1 MASNEQTAVLNIE
14 VNYANGIKAIAQ
26 YKTQIDALKKAE
38 KEYKKQLDEGKITQQ
53 EYNEA
58 IAKSKME
65 ITELKEKSQLMEKQ
79 LKNQVKIQKE
89 QEGSL
94 KQLRAE
100 LSNLTAA
107 YDAMSQAE
115 RDGAKG
121 TALKKKINDVTDALK
136 EAEEGTQRY
145 YRNVGNYE
153 DSIKSVLGINNRFAE
168 SLIEIGQSGKGV
180 NGAFTEMKTSATAF
194 GKTLLG
200 LLSNPVFMAIAAIG
214 GAGVAFKGWYDY
226 NKGIEEANRL
236 TQQFTGATGDE
247 LKALRSDVT
256 VLAETFDKDFREVL
270 ISTNALSKQFG
281 ISLSQATELIKDG
294 FVAGADASGQFLDIL
309 KEYPTFF
316 REAGISAEGFV
327 AIATQTAQQGIYSDK
342 GVDTIKEAT
351 IRLREMTDATKEA
364 LDGIG
369 LSGDEIKEQLTSG
382 SKTMFEVI
390 QQVSTQLNKLP
401 ETSSEVGTAL
411 ADIFGG
417 PGEDAGIK
425 FIKTLKDIDL
435 NLNNVKK
442 TMGTYAQAQE
452 DMVEAQANLDR
463 EISRL
468 LDSTENGFYRFV
480 QNVKASWKQMNADL
494 LQWFREMI
502 EGVDDMLNRTASEA
516 AAEGAEAA
524 SERILVQ
531 YERINNARKI
541 YEELGLSADEALNK
555 SREERV
561 NILKRTLE
569 IEQQNLADA
578 EATVKKYNEE
588 MENASFWRQG
598 LGLDRTNNQIKED
611 LENAIQVRASAIAAV
626 TSLQKQIE
634 QVMTYNPLVI
644 PEAED
649 SLEKAEED
657 AEKAKRLA
665 EQQAAYAVAMK
676 QKEKE
681 EIRKAEDELLKLITD
696 ERERQRQQV
705 EVSYERQIE
714 DLRTRLQTEKDLT
727 TEAQQ
732 AINTQIVALEQQKQ
746 TELQTLSQEALQ
758 QETSDRQRLI
768 ELQLDIVKKGSEKE
782 LQLKLEQLA
791 LQRDTELQ
799 DVTLTE
805 EMRAAIKESYRIQEE
820 EARTEFEQSVRER
833 QIEAITTQ
841 FEQEQELR
849 NLDYE
854 NRLLQYE
861 EFGASEI
868 QIEGEKLAQQIQQK
882 QDAYD
887 KELLLLQNMKRREN
901 ETIAEYENRRLAQ
914 EKKVANAEAQIT
926 KAKSEMNNF
935 LFDSFKAGIDAMGE
949 HNKAFAILSK
959 TLALAEIAINTGK
972 AIAAGTAQAMSV
984 PFPANLAAIATTI
997 ATVMANITTAI
1008 NTVKSA
1014 KFATGGLVTG
1024 PGTGTSDSIPAM
1036 LSNGESVMTARTTSM
1051 FAPILSSFN
1060 QMGGGVPIS
1069 VAESSNQ
1076 TLGEDMLAR
1085 SIQKGMAG
1093 IRPVVSVEEI
1103 TQVSNRVEVVETAG
1117 TL

>member
-1 MASNEQTAVLNIE
+1 MANNEQTTVLNIK
-14 VNYANGIKAIAQ
+14 VNYSEGIKSIVN
-26 YKTQIDALKKAE
+26 
-38 KEYKKQLDEGKITQQ
+38 YKKQIEELTKKQKELTEAHKAGDLADEAYAEEMVKTKAQM
-53 EYNEA
+53 A
-58 IAKSKME
+58 A
-65 ITELKEKSQLMEKQ
+65 LKDESRILENQ
-79 LKNQVKIQKE
+79 LKNQVKAQQA

-94 KQLRAE
+94 KQLRAA
-100 LSNLTAA
+100 LSDATAS

-115 RDGAKG
+115 RESAKG
-121 TALKKKINDVTDALK
+121 LEVKNKINAIADELK
-136 EAEEGTQRY
+136 EQEEATQRY

-153 DSIKSVLGINNRFAE
+153 NAIKSALGINNEFAE
-168 SLIEIGQSGKGV
+168 SLIKIGQSGKGV
-180 NGAFTEMKTSATAF
+180 NGMFTEMQTSAMAF

-214 GAGVAFKGWYDY
+214 GAGVAFKGWYVY
-226 NKGIEEANRL
+226 NKGVEEANRL

-247 LKALRSDVT
+247 LKALRSNVM
-256 VLAETFDKDFREVL
+256 VLAETFDKDFKETL
-270 ISTNALSKQFG
+270 IATNALSKQFG

-294 FVAGADASGQFLDIL
+294 LVAGADASGQFLDIL

-351 IRLREMTDATKEA
+351 IRLREMTDATKTA

-369 LSGDEIKEQLTSG
+369 LSGDEIQEQLTSG

-468 LDSTENGFYRFV
+468 LDSTENGFYRFI

-502 EGVDDMLNRTASEA
+502 EGVDDRLNRKESDAVA
-516 AAEGAEAA
+516 LGLRAA
-524 SERILVQ
+524 SDQIVRQ
-531 YERINNARKI
+531 YEIINNKRKS
-541 YEELGLSADEALNK
+541 YEKQGLSADEALNK

-561 NILKRTLE
+561 NVLKRTLE
-569 IEQQNLADA
+569 MEQQNLAEA
-578 EATVKKYNEE
+578 EVTVKKYNEE
-588 MENASFWRQG
+588 MENANFFKQG
-598 LGLDRTNNQIKED
+598 LGLQRTNNQIEED
-611 LENAIQVRASAIAAV
+611 LKAAIDARASAIAAV

-634 QVMTYNPLVI
+634 QVMTYNPLAT
-644 PEAED
+644 PKAED
-649 SLEKAEED
+649 ALEKAEED

-665 EQQAAYAVAMK
+665 EQQAAYAVTMK

-696 ERERQRQQV
+696 SRERQRQQV

-714 DLRTRLQTEKDLT
+714 DLKTRLQTEKDLT
-727 TEAQQ
+727 VEAQQ

-746 TELQTLSQEALQ
+746 MELQTMKQEDLEA
-758 QETSDRQRLI
+758 EI
-768 ELQLDIVKKGSEKE
+768 E
-782 LQLKLEQLA
+782 
-791 LQRDTELQ
+791 R
-799 DVTLTE
+799 
-805 EMRAAIKESYRIQEE
+805 RQEE
-820 EARTEFEQSVRER
+820 FE
-833 QIEAITTQ
+833 TLL
-841 FEQEQELR
+841 EQEQEQIQVRFETLLEQNIGNEQARLEIELQQKKAELDALQKLEGESQEAFNLR
-849 NLDYE
+849 KLKAQNAYNAQKKKLNDYE
-854 NRLLQYE
+854 VQME
-861 EFGASEI
+861 QA
-868 QIEGEKLAQQIQQK
+868 KLSA
-882 QDAYD
+882 
-887 KELLLLQNMKRREN
+887 MS
-901 ETIAEYENRRLAQ
+901 
-914 EKKVANAEAQIT
+914 QIT
-926 KAKSEMNNF
+926 GSLSGLLEALGGDNE
-935 LFDSFKAGIDAMGE
+935 
-949 HNKAFAILSK
+949 AFVGLSK
-959 TLALAEIAINTGK
+959 MLALAEIAINTGT
-972 AIAAGTAQAMSV
+972 AIAKMTAAESSKGIVGLVTM
-984 PFPANLAAIATTI
+984 ATGIATII
-997 ATVMANITTAI
+997 ANMANAI
-1008 NTVKSA
+1008 KVVKSA

-1103 TQVSNRVEVVETAG
+1103 TQVSNRVEVVETVG

>member
-1 MASNEQTAVLNIE
+1 MANNEQTTVLNIK
-14 VNYANGIKAIAQ
+14 VNYSEGIKSIVN
-26 YKTQIDALKKAE
+26 
-38 KEYKKQLDEGKITQQ
+38 YKKQIEELAKKQKELTEAHKAGDLADEAYA
-53 EYNEA
+53 E
-58 IAKSKME
+58 E
-65 ITELKEKSQLMEKQ
+65 IVKTKAQMAALKDESRILENQ
-79 LKNQVKIQKE
+79 LKNQVKAQQS

-94 KQLRAE
+94 KQLRAA
-100 LSNLTAA
+100 LSDATAS

-115 RDGAKG
+115 RESAKG
-121 TALKKKINDVTDALK
+121 LEVKNKINAITDELK
-136 EAEEGTQRY
+136 EQEEATQRY

-153 DSIKSVLGINNRFAE
+153 NAIKSALGINNEFAE
-168 SLIEIGQSGKGV
+168 SLIQIGQLGKGV
-180 NGAFTEMKTSATAF
+180 NGIFTEMQTSAMAF

-200 LLSNPVFMAIAAIG
+200 LMSNPVFMAIAAIG

-226 NKGIEEANRL
+226 NKGVEEANRL

-247 LKALRSDVT
+247 LKALRSDVM
-256 VLAETFDKDFREVL
+256 VLAETFDKDFKETL
-270 ISTNALSKQFG
+270 IATNSLSKQFG
-281 ISLSQATELIKDG
+281 IPLSQATELIKDG
-294 FVAGADASGQFLDIL
+294 LVAGADASGQFLDIL

-351 IRLREMTDATKEA
+351 IRLREMTDTTKEA

-369 LSGDEIKEQLTSG
+369 LSGDEIQEQLTSG

-452 DMVEAQANLDR
+452 DMVEAQANRDR

-468 LDSTENGFYRFV
+468 LDSTENGFYRFI

-524 SERILVQ
+524 SERVLVQ

-541 YEELGLSADEALNK
+541 YEEQGLSADEALNK

-561 NILKRTLE
+561 NVLKRTLE
-569 IEQQNLADA
+569 MEQQNLADA

-588 MENASFWRQG
+588 MENANFFKQG
-598 LGLDRTNNQIKED
+598 LGLQRTNNQIEED
-611 LENAIQVRASAIAAV
+611 LKAAIDARASAIAAV

-634 QVMTYNPLVI
+634 QVMTYNPLAT
-644 PEAED
+644 PKAED
-649 SLEKAEED
+649 ALEKAEED

-681 EIRKAEDELLKLITD
+681 EIRKADDEILKLITD
-696 ERERQRQQV
+696 SRERQRQQI

-714 DLRTRLQTEKDLT
+714 DLKARLQTEEDLT
-727 TEAQQ
+727 VEAQS

-746 TELQTLSQEALQ
+746 MELQTMKQEDLEA
-758 QETSDRQRLI
+758 EI
-768 ELQLDIVKKGSEKE
+768 E
-782 LQLKLEQLA
+782 
-791 LQRDTELQ
+791 R
-799 DVTLTE
+799 
-805 EMRAAIKESYRIQEE
+805 RQEE
-820 EARTEFEQSVRER
+820 FE
-833 QIEAITTQ
+833 TLL
-841 FEQEQELR
+841 EQEQEQIQVRFETLLEQNIGNEQARLEIELQQKKAELDALQKLEGESQEAFNLR
-849 NLDYE
+849 KLKAQNAYNAQKKKLNDYE
-854 NRLLQYE
+854 VQMEQAKLSAMSQIT
-861 EFGASEI
+861 GALS
-868 QIEGEKLAQQIQQK
+868 GLF
-882 QDAYD
+882 DA
-887 KELLLLQNMKRREN
+887 LGGEN
-901 ETIAEYENRRLAQ
+901 E
-914 EKKVANAEAQIT
+914 
-926 KAKSEMNNF
+926 
-935 LFDSFKAGIDAMGE
+935 
-949 HNKAFAILSK
+949 AFVGLSK
-959 TLALAEIAINTGK
+959 MLALAEIAINTGT
-972 AIAAGTAQAMSV
+972 AIAKMTAAESSKGIVGLVTM
-984 PFPANLAAIATTI
+984 ATGIATII
-997 ATVMANITTAI
+997 ANMANAI
-1008 NTVKSA
+1008 KVVKSA

-1103 TQVSNRVEVVETAG
+1103 TQVSNRVEVVETVG

>member
-153 DSIKSVLGINNRFAE
+153 DSIKSVLGINNQFAE

-180 NGAFTEMKTSATAF
+180 NGVFTEMKTSATAF

-226 NKGIEEANRL
+226 NKGVEEANRL

-247 LKALRSDVT
+247 LKALRSDVM
-256 VLAETFDKDFREVL
+256 VLAETFDKDFKETL
-270 ISTNALSKQFG
+270 IATNSLSKQFG
-281 ISLSQATELIKDG
+281 IPLSQATELIKDG
-294 FVAGADASGQFLDIL
+294 LVAGADASGQFLDIL

-351 IRLREMTDATKEA
+351 IRLREMTDATKTA

-369 LSGDEIKEQLTSG
+369 LSGDEIQEQLTSG

-401 ETSSEVGTAL
+401 ETSSEAGAAL

-452 DMVEAQANLDR
+452 EMVEAQANLDR
-463 EISRL
+463 EMSRL
-468 LDSTENGFYRFV
+468 LDSTENGFYRFI

-541 YEELGLSADEALNK
+541 YEEQGLSSDEALNK

-569 IEQQNLADA
+569 MEQRNLAEA

-588 MENASFWRQG
+588 MENANFFKQG
-598 LGLDRTNNQIKED
+598 LGLQRTNNQIKED

-644 PEAED
+644 PEAEGA
-649 SLEKAEED
+649 LEKAEED
-657 AEKAKRLA
+657 AEKAKRLT
-665 EQQAAYAVAMK
+665 EQQAAYAVTMK

-696 ERERQRQQV
+696 EREKQRKQV
-705 EVSYERQIE
+705 EENYKRQIE
-714 DLRTRLQTEKDLT
+714 DLKARLETEEDLT
-727 TEAQQ
+727 VKAKE
-732 AINTQIVALEQQKQ
+732 AINAQIYALGEQKKM
-746 TELQTLSQEALQ
+746 ELEALSQEALQ
-758 QETSDRQRLI
+758 QEISNRQRLI
-768 ELQLDIVKKGSEKE
+768 ELQLDIVKEGSEKE

-791 LQRDTELQ
+791 LQREAELQ

-805 EMRAAIKESYRIQEE
+805 EMRAAIKENYRLQEE
-820 EARTEFEQSVRER
+820 EARVAFEEEVRIKQAEEMVAR
-833 QIEAITTQ
+833 
-841 FEQEQELR
+841 FEQEAELR
-849 NLDYE
+849 TLDNE
-854 NRLLQYE
+854 ARLLQLQ
-861 EFGASEI
+861 EFGASQL
-868 QIEGEKLAQQIQQK
+868 QIEGERLAQEYQLK
-882 QDAYD
+882 QDSYN
-887 KELLLLQNMKRREN
+887 KELAILQNMKKKEN
-901 ETIAEYENRRLAQ
+901 ETLADFDKRRLEQ
-914 EKKVANAEAQIT
+914 EKKVANAESQIR
-926 KAKSEMNNF
+926 ASQVEMDNF
-935 LFDSFKAGIDAMGE
+935 LFSSFKSGIDAMAE
-949 HNKAFAILSK
+949 HSEGFAVLSK
-959 TLALAEIAINTGK
+959 GIALAEIAINTGK
-972 AIAAGTAQAMSV
+972 ALAAGIAQAQSV

-997 ATVMANITTAI
+997 GTIMANIATATSI
-1008 NTVKSA
+1008 VKSV

-1103 TQVSNRVEVVETAG
+1103 TQVSNRVEVVETVG

>member
-121 TALKKKINDVTDALK
+121 TALKNKINDVTDALK
-136 EAEEGTQRY
+136 EAEEGTQRF

-153 DSIKSVLGINNRFAE
+153 DSIKSVLGINNQFAE

-180 NGAFTEMKTSATAF
+180 NGAFTEMKTSAMAF

-200 LLSNPVFMAIAAIG
+200 LMSNPVFMAIAAIG

-226 NKGIEEANRL
+226 NKGVEEANRL

-247 LKALRSDVT
+247 LKALRSDVM
-256 VLAETFDKDFREVL
+256 VLAETFDKDFKETL
-270 ISTNALSKQFG
+270 IATNSFSKQFG
-281 ISLSQATELIKDG
+281 IPLSQATELIKDG
-294 FVAGADASGQFLDIL
+294 LVAGADASGQFLDIL

-351 IRLREMTDATKEA
+351 IRLREMTDATKTA

-369 LSGDEIKEQLTSG
+369 LSGDEIQEQLTSG

-401 ETSSEVGTAL
+401 ETSSEVGAAL

-417 PGEDAGIK
+417 PGEDAGVK

-435 NLNNVKK
+435 NMNNVKK
-442 TMGTYAQAQE
+442 TMGTYAQVQE

-480 QNVKASWKQMNADL
+480 QNVKTSWKQMNADL

-524 SERILVQ
+524 SERIFVQ

-541 YEELGLSADEALNK
+541 YEEQGLSSDEALNK

-561 NILKRTLE
+561 NVLKRTLE
-569 IEQQNLADA
+569 MEQQNLADA
-578 EATVKKYNEE
+578 EAAVTKYNEE

-611 LENAIQVRASAIAAV
+611 LENAIEVRASAIAAV

-634 QVMTYNPLVI
+634 QVMTYNPLAT

-649 SLEKAEED
+649 ALEKAEED

-681 EIRKAEDELLKLITD
+681 EVRKAEDELLNLITD
-696 ERERQRQQV
+696 SRERQRQQV
-705 EVSYERQIE
+705 EVAYERQIE
-714 DLRTRLQTEKDLT
+714 DLKTRLQTEKDLT

-732 AINTQIVALEQQKQ
+732 AINTQIIALEQQKQ
-746 TELQTLSQEALQ
+746 MELQTLSQEALQ
-758 QETSDRQRLI
+758 DEIQRKQEEFQTLLEQEKEQIQVRFETLLEQNVDNEQAKLEI
-768 ELQLDIVKKGSEKE
+768 ELQQKQAELDAMQQLEGESQEAFNLRKLKAQNAYNAQKK
-782 LQLKLEQLA
+782 KL
-791 LQRDTELQ
+791 
-799 DVTLTE
+799 
-805 EMRAAIKESYRIQEE
+805 
-820 EARTEFEQSVRER
+820 
-833 QIEAITTQ
+833 
-841 FEQEQELR
+841 
-849 NLDYE
+849 NDYE
-854 NRLLQYE
+854 VQMEQAKL
-861 EFGASEI
+861 GALS
-868 QIEGEKLAQQIQQK
+868 QVTGAL
-882 QDAYD
+882 
-887 KELLLLQNMKRREN
+887 
-901 ETIAEYENRRLAQ
+901 
-914 EKKVANAEAQIT
+914 
-926 KAKSEMNNF
+926 SG
-935 LFDSFKAGIDAMGE
+935 LFDTLGE
-949 HNKAFAILSK
+949 DNKGFAILSK
-959 TLALAEIAINTGK
+959 TLALAEIAINTGT
-972 AIAAGTAQAMSV
+972 AIAKMTAVESGKGIIGLVTMATG
-984 PFPANLAAIATTI
+984 IATII
-997 ATVMANITTAI
+997 ANMANAI
-1008 NTVKSA
+1008 KVVKSA
-1014 KFATGGLVTG
+1014 KFASGGLVTG

-1051 FAPILSSFN
+1051 FGPILSSFN

-1085 SIQKGMAG
+1085 SIQKGMSG
-1093 IRPVVSVEEI
+1093 IQPVVSVEEI
-1103 TQVSNRVEVVETAG
+1103 TKVSNRVKVIERVG

>member
-1 MASNEQTAVLNIE
+1 MANNEQTTVLNIE

-153 DSIKSVLGINNRFAE
+153 DSIKSVLGINNQFAE

-180 NGAFTEMKTSATAF
+180 NGAFTEMKTSAMAF

-200 LLSNPVFMAIAAIG
+200 LMSNPVFMAIAAIG
-214 GAGVAFKGWYDY
+214 GAGVVFKGWYDY
-226 NKGIEEANRL
+226 NKGVEEANRL
-236 TQQFTGATGDE
+236 SQQFTGATGDE
-247 LKALRSDVT
+247 LKALRSDVM
-256 VLAETFDKDFREVL
+256 VLAETFDKDFKETL
-270 ISTNALSKQFG
+270 IATNSFSKQFG
-281 ISLSQATELIKDG
+281 IPLSQATELIKDG
-294 FVAGADASGQFLDIL
+294 LVAGADASGQFLDIL

-351 IRLREMTDATKEA
+351 IRLREMTDATKTA

-369 LSGDEIKEQLTSG
+369 LSGDEIQEQLTSG

-401 ETSSEVGTAL
+401 ETSSEVGAAL

-417 PGEDAGIK
+417 PGEDAGVK

-442 TMGTYAQAQE
+442 TMGTYAQVQE

-480 QNVKASWKQMNADL
+480 QNVKTSWKQMNADL

-524 SERILVQ
+524 SERIFVQ

-541 YEELGLSADEALNK
+541 YEEQGLSSDEALNK

-561 NILKRTLE
+561 NVLKRTLE
-569 IEQQNLADA
+569 MEQQNLAEA

-588 MENASFWRQG
+588 MENANFFKQG
-598 LGLDRTNNQIKED
+598 LGLQRTNNQIKED

-634 QVMTYNPLVI
+634 QVMTYNPLATSK
-644 PEAED
+644 AED
-649 SLEKAEED
+649 ALEKAEED

-681 EIRKAEDELLKLITD
+681 EVRKAEDELLKLITD
-696 ERERQRQQV
+696 SRERQRQQV
-705 EVSYERQIE
+705 EVAYERQTMKQE
-714 DLRTRLQTEKDLT
+714 DL
-727 TEAQQ
+727 EA
-732 AINTQIVALEQQKQ
+732 E
-746 TELQTLSQEALQ
+746 
-758 QETSDRQRLI
+758 I
-768 ELQLDIVKKGSEKE
+768 E
-782 LQLKLEQLA
+782 
-791 LQRDTELQ
+791 R
-799 DVTLTE
+799 
-805 EMRAAIKESYRIQEE
+805 RQEE
-820 EARTEFEQSVRER
+820 FE
-833 QIEAITTQ
+833 TLL
-841 FEQEQELR
+841 EQEQEQIQVRFETLLEQNIGNEQARLEIELQQKKAELDALQKLEGESQEAFNLR
-849 NLDYE
+849 KLKAQNAYNAQKKKLNDYE
-854 NRLLQYE
+854 VQMEQTKLEAMSQIT
-861 EFGASEI
+861 GALS
-868 QIEGEKLAQQIQQK
+868 GLF
-882 QDAYD
+882 DA
-887 KELLLLQNMKRREN
+887 LGGEN
-901 ETIAEYENRRLAQ
+901 E
-914 EKKVANAEAQIT
+914 
-926 KAKSEMNNF
+926 
-935 LFDSFKAGIDAMGE
+935 
-949 HNKAFAILSK
+949 AFVGLSK
-959 TLALAEIAINTGK
+959 MLALAEIAINTGT
-972 AIAAGTAQAMSV
+972 AIAKMTAVESGKGIIGLVTMATG
-984 PFPANLAAIATTI
+984 IATII
-997 ATVMANITTAI
+997 ANMANAI
-1008 NTVKSA
+1008 KVVKSA

-1085 SIQKGMAG
+1085 SIQKGMSG
-1093 IRPVVSVEEI
+1093 IQPVVSVEEI
-1103 TQVSNRVEVVETAG
+1103 TKVSNRVKVIETVG

>member
-121 TALKKKINDVTDALK
+121 TALKNKINDVTDALK
-136 EAEEGTQRY
+136 EAEEGTQRF

-153 DSIKSVLGINNRFAE
+153 DSIKSVLGINNQFAE

-180 NGAFTEMKTSATAF
+180 NGAFTEMKTSAMAF

-200 LLSNPVFMAIAAIG
+200 LMSNPVFMAIAAIG

-226 NKGIEEANRL
+226 NKGVEEANRL

-247 LKALRSDVT
+247 LKALRSDVM
-256 VLAETFDKDFREVL
+256 VLAETFDKDFKETL
-270 ISTNALSKQFG
+270 IATNSFSKQFG
-281 ISLSQATELIKDG
+281 IPLSQATELIKDG
-294 FVAGADASGQFLDIL
+294 LVAGADASGQFLDIL

-351 IRLREMTDATKEA
+351 IRLREMTDATKTA

-369 LSGDEIKEQLTSG
+369 LSGDEIQEQLTSG

-401 ETSSEVGTAL
+401 ETSSEVGAAL

-417 PGEDAGIK
+417 PGEDAGVK

-435 NLNNVKK
+435 NMNNVKK
-442 TMGTYAQAQE
+442 TMGTYAQVQE

-480 QNVKASWKQMNADL
+480 QNVKTSWKQMNADL

-516 AAEGAEAA
+516 AAEGAEAV
-524 SERILVQ
+524 SERIFVQ

-541 YEELGLSADEALNK
+541 YEEQGLSSDEALNK

-561 NILKRTLE
+561 NVLKRTLE
-569 IEQQNLADA
+569 MEQQNLADA
-578 EATVKKYNEE
+578 EAAVTKYNEE

-611 LENAIQVRASAIAAV
+611 LENAIEVRASAIAAV

-634 QVMTYNPLVI
+634 QVMTYNPLAT

-649 SLEKAEED
+649 ALEKAEED

-681 EIRKAEDELLKLITD
+681 EVRKAEDELLKLITD
-696 ERERQRQQV
+696 SRERQRQQV
-705 EVSYERQIE
+705 EVAYERQIE
-714 DLRTRLQTEKDLT
+714 DLKTRLQTEKDLT

-732 AINTQIVALEQQKQ
+732 AINTQIIALEQQKQ
-746 TELQTLSQEALQ
+746 MELQTLSQEALQ
-758 QETSDRQRLI
+758 DEIQRKQEEFQTLLEQEKEQIQVRFETLLEQNVDNEQAKLEI
-768 ELQLDIVKKGSEKE
+768 ELQQKQAELDAMQQLEGESQEAFNLRKLKAQNAYNAQKK
-782 LQLKLEQLA
+782 KL
-791 LQRDTELQ
+791 
-799 DVTLTE
+799 
-805 EMRAAIKESYRIQEE
+805 
-820 EARTEFEQSVRER
+820 
-833 QIEAITTQ
+833 
-841 FEQEQELR
+841 
-849 NLDYE
+849 NDYE
-854 NRLLQYE
+854 VQMEQAKL
-861 EFGASEI
+861 GALS
-868 QIEGEKLAQQIQQK
+868 QVTGAL
-882 QDAYD
+882 
-887 KELLLLQNMKRREN
+887 
-901 ETIAEYENRRLAQ
+901 
-914 EKKVANAEAQIT
+914 
-926 KAKSEMNNF
+926 SG
-935 LFDSFKAGIDAMGE
+935 LFDTLGE
-949 HNKAFAILSK
+949 DNKGFAILSK
-959 TLALAEIAINTGK
+959 TLALAEIAINTGT
-972 AIAAGTAQAMSV
+972 AIAKMTAVESGKGIIGLVTMATG
-984 PFPANLAAIATTI
+984 IATII
-997 ATVMANITTAI
+997 ANMANAI
-1008 NTVKSA
+1008 KVVKSA
-1014 KFATGGLVTG
+1014 KFASGGLVTG

-1093 IRPVVSVEEI
+1093 IQPVVSVEEI
-1103 TQVSNRVEVVETAG
+1103 TKVSNRVKVIETVG

>member
-1 MASNEQTAVLNIE
+1 MANEQTTVLNIE
-14 VNYANGIKAIAQ
+14 VNYADGIKAIAE
-26 YKTQIDALKKAE
+26 YKTQIDALKKTE
-38 KEYKKQLDEGKITQQ
+38 QEYKKQLKEGTITQQ
-53 EYNEA
+53 EYNERMTE
-58 IAKSKME
+58 SKLK
-65 ITELKEKSQLMEKQ
+65 TAELNDAARTMEKQ

-153 DSIKSVLGINNRFAE
+153 DSIKSVLGINNQFAE

-200 LLSNPVFMAIAAIG
+200 LMSNPVFMAVAAIG

-226 NKGIEEANRL
+226 NKGVEEANRL

-247 LKALRSDVT
+247 LKALRSDVM
-256 VLAETFDKDFREVL
+256 VLAETFDKDFKETL
-270 ISTNALSKQFG
+270 IATNSLSKQFG
-281 ISLSQATELIKDG
+281 IPLSQATELIKDG
-294 FVAGADASGQFLDIL
+294 LVAGADASGQFLDIL

-351 IRLREMTDATKEA
+351 IRLREMTDATKTA

-369 LSGDEIKEQLTSG
+369 LSGDEIQEQLTSG

-468 LDSTENGFYRFV
+468 LDSTENGFYRFI

-494 LQWFREMI
+494 LQWCREMI

-524 SERILVQ
+524 SERVLVQ

-541 YEELGLSADEALNK
+541 YEEQGLSADEALNK

-561 NILKRTLE
+561 NVLKRTLE
-569 IEQQNLADA
+569 MEQQNLADA

-588 MENASFWRQG
+588 MENANFFKQG
-598 LGLDRTNNQIKED
+598 LGLQRTNNQIKED

-634 QVMTYNPLVI
+634 QVMTYNPLAT
-644 PEAED
+644 PKAED
-649 SLEKAEED
+649 ALEKAEED

-696 ERERQRQQV
+696 SRERQRQQV
-705 EVSYERQIE
+705 EVAYERQIE
-714 DLRTRLQTEKDLT
+714 DLKTRLQTEKDLT

-732 AINTQIVALEQQKQ
+732 AINTQIIALEQQKQ
-746 TELQTLSQEALQ
+746 MELQTMKQEDLQ
-758 QETSDRQRLI
+758 AEIQR
-768 ELQLDIVKKGSEKE
+768 
-782 LQLKLEQLA
+782 
-791 LQRDTELQ
+791 R
-799 DVTLTE
+799 
-805 EMRAAIKESYRIQEE
+805 QEE
-820 EARTEFEQSVRER
+820 FE
-833 QIEAITTQ
+833 TLL
-841 FEQEQELR
+841 EQEQEQIQIRFETLIEKNIENEQARLEIELQQKKAELDALQQLEGESIEAFNLR
-849 NLDYE
+849 KIKAQNAYNAQKKKLNDYE
-854 NRLLQYE
+854 VQQEQAKLQ
-861 EFGASEI
+861 AIS
-868 QIEGEKLAQQIQQK
+868 
-882 QDAYD
+882 
-887 KELLLLQNMKRREN
+887 
-901 ETIAEYENRRLAQ
+901 TITGSL
-914 EKKVANAEAQIT
+914 
-926 KAKSEMNNF
+926 SD
-935 LFDSFKAGIDAMGE
+935 LFDTLGE
-949 HNKAFAILSK
+949 NNRAFAILSK

-984 PFPANLAAIATTI
+984 PFPANLVAIATTI

-1103 TQVSNRVEVVETAG
+1103 TQVSNRVEVVETVG

>member
-107 YDAMSQAE
+107 YDAMSQVE

-153 DSIKSVLGINNRFAE
+153 DSIKSVLGINNQFAE

-180 NGAFTEMKTSATAF
+180 NGAFTEMKTSAMAF

-200 LLSNPVFMAIAAIG
+200 LMSNPVFMAIAAIG
-214 GAGVAFKGWYDY
+214 GAGVVFKGWYDY
-226 NKGIEEANRL
+226 NKGVEEANRL

-247 LKALRSDVT
+247 LKALRSDVM
-256 VLAETFDKDFREVL
+256 VLAETFDKDFKETL
-270 ISTNALSKQFG
+270 IATNSFSKQFG
-281 ISLSQATELIKDG
+281 IPLSQATELIKDG
-294 FVAGADASGQFLDIL
+294 LVAGADASGQFLDIL

-351 IRLREMTDATKEA
+351 IRLREMTDATKTA

-369 LSGDEIKEQLTSG
+369 LSGDEIQEQLTSG

-401 ETSSEVGTAL
+401 ETSSEVGVAL

-463 EISRL
+463 EMSRL
-468 LDSTENGFYRFV
+468 LDSTENGFYRFI

-524 SERILVQ
+524 SERVLVQ

-541 YEELGLSADEALNK
+541 YEEQGLSADEALNK
-555 SREERV
+555 SREERGNV
-561 NILKRTLE
+561 LKRTLE
-569 IEQQNLADA
+569 MEQQNLVDA
-578 EATVKKYNEE
+578 EAAVTKYNEE
-588 MENASFWRQG
+588 MENANFFKQG
-598 LGLDRTNNQIKED
+598 LGLQRTNNQIEED
-611 LENAIQVRASAIAAV
+611 LKAAIDARASAIAAV

-634 QVMTYNPLVI
+634 QVMTYNPLAT
-644 PEAED
+644 PKAED
-649 SLEKAEED
+649 ALEKAEED
-657 AEKAKRLA
+657 AEKAKRLT

-681 EIRKAEDELLKLITD
+681 EVRKAEDELLKLITD
-696 ERERQRQQV
+696 SRERQRQQV
-705 EVSYERQIE
+705 EVAYERQIE
-714 DLRTRLQTEKDLT
+714 DLKTRLQTEKDLT

-732 AINTQIVALEQQKQ
+732 AINTQIIALEQQKQ
-746 TELQTLSQEALQ
+746 MELQTLSQEALQ
-758 QETSDRQRLI
+758 DEIQRKQEEFQTLLEQEKEQIQVRFETLLEQNVDNEQAKLEI
-768 ELQLDIVKKGSEKE
+768 ELQQKQAELDAMQQLEGESQEAFNLRKLKAQNAYNAQKK
-782 LQLKLEQLA
+782 KL
-791 LQRDTELQ
+791 
-799 DVTLTE
+799 
-805 EMRAAIKESYRIQEE
+805 
-820 EARTEFEQSVRER
+820 
-833 QIEAITTQ
+833 
-841 FEQEQELR
+841 
-849 NLDYE
+849 NDYE
-854 NRLLQYE
+854 VQMEQAKL
-861 EFGASEI
+861 GALS
-868 QIEGEKLAQQIQQK
+868 QVTGAL
-882 QDAYD
+882 
-887 KELLLLQNMKRREN
+887 
-901 ETIAEYENRRLAQ
+901 
-914 EKKVANAEAQIT
+914 
-926 KAKSEMNNF
+926 SG
-935 LFDSFKAGIDAMGE
+935 LFDTLGE
-949 HNKAFAILSK
+949 DNKGFAILSK
-959 TLALAEIAINTGK
+959 TLALAEIAINTGT
-972 AIAAGTAQAMSV
+972 AIAKMTAVESGKGIIGLVTMATG
-984 PFPANLAAIATTI
+984 IATII
-997 ATVMANITTAI
+997 ANMANAI
-1008 NTVKSA
+1008 KVVKSA
-1014 KFATGGLVTG
+1014 KFASGGLVTG
-1024 PGTGTSDSIPAM
+1024 PGTGTSDSFPAM

-1093 IRPVVSVEEI
+1093 IQPVVSVEEI
-1103 TQVSNRVEVVETAG
+1103 TKVSNRVKVIETVG

>member
-153 DSIKSVLGINNRFAE
+153 DSIKSVLGINNQFAE

-180 NGAFTEMKTSATAF
+180 NGVFTEMKTNAKAF

-200 LLSNPVFMAIAAIG
+200 LMSNPVFMAIAAIG

-226 NKGIEEANRL
+226 NKGVEEANRL

-247 LKALRSDVT
+247 LKALRSDVM
-256 VLAETFDKDFREVL
+256 VLAETFDKDFKETL
-270 ISTNALSKQFG
+270 IATNSLSKQFG
-281 ISLSQATELIKDG
+281 IPLSQATELIKDG
-294 FVAGADASGQFLDIL
+294 LVAGADASGQFLDIL

-351 IRLREMTDATKEA
+351 IRLREMTDATKTA

-401 ETSSEVGTAL
+401 ETSSEAGAAL

-452 DMVEAQANLDR
+452 EMVEAQANLDR
-463 EISRL
+463 EMSRL
-468 LDSTENGFYRFV
+468 LDSTENGFYRFI

-541 YEELGLSADEALNK
+541 YEEQGLSSDEALNK

-569 IEQQNLADA
+569 MEQQNLAEA

-588 MENASFWRQG
+588 MENANFFKQG
-598 LGLDRTNNQIKED
+598 LGLQRTNNQIKED

-634 QVMTYNPLVI
+634 QVMTYNPLAT

-649 SLEKAEED
+649 ALEKAEED

-665 EQQAAYAVAMK
+665 EQQAAYAVTMK

-696 ERERQRQQV
+696 SRERQRQQV
-705 EVSYERQIE
+705 EVAYERQIE
-714 DLRTRLQTEKDLT
+714 DLKTRLQTEKDLT
-727 TEAQQ
+727 VEAQS

-746 TELQTLSQEALQ
+746 MELQTMKQEDLEA
-758 QETSDRQRLI
+758 EI
-768 ELQLDIVKKGSEKE
+768 E
-782 LQLKLEQLA
+782 
-791 LQRDTELQ
+791 R
-799 DVTLTE
+799 
-805 EMRAAIKESYRIQEE
+805 RQEE
-820 EARTEFEQSVRER
+820 FE
-833 QIEAITTQ
+833 TLL
-841 FEQEQELR
+841 EQEQEQIQVRFETLLEQNIGNEQARLEIELQQKKAELDALQKLEGESQEAFNLR
-849 NLDYE
+849 KLKAQNAYNAQKKKLNDYE
-854 NRLLQYE
+854 VQMEQAKLSAMSQVT
-861 EFGASEI
+861 GALS
-868 QIEGEKLAQQIQQK
+868 GLF
-882 QDAYD
+882 DT
-887 KELLLLQNMKRREN
+887 LGGEN
-901 ETIAEYENRRLAQ
+901 E
-914 EKKVANAEAQIT
+914 
-926 KAKSEMNNF
+926 
-935 LFDSFKAGIDAMGE
+935 
-949 HNKAFAILSK
+949 AFVGLSK
-959 TLALAEIAINTGK
+959 MLALAEIAINTGT
-972 AIAAGTAQAMSV
+972 AIAKMTAVESGKGIVGLVTMATG
-984 PFPANLAAIATTI
+984 IATII
-997 ATVMANITTAI
+997 ANMANAI
-1008 NTVKSA
+1008 KVVKSA

-1103 TQVSNRVEVVETAG
+1103 TQVSN
-1117 TL
+1117 

>member
-153 DSIKSVLGINNRFAE
+153 DSIKSVLGINNQFAE

-180 NGAFTEMKTSATAF
+180 NGAFTEMKTSAMAF

-200 LLSNPVFMAIAAIG
+200 LMSNPVFMAIAAIG

-226 NKGIEEANRL
+226 NKGVEEANRL

-247 LKALRSDVT
+247 LKALRSDVM
-256 VLAETFDKDFREVL
+256 VLAETFDKDFKETL
-270 ISTNALSKQFG
+270 IATNSLSKQFG
-281 ISLSQATELIKDG
+281 IPLSQATELIKDG
-294 FVAGADASGQFLDIL
+294 LVAGADASGQFLDIL

-351 IRLREMTDATKEA
+351 IRLREMTDATKTA

-369 LSGDEIKEQLTSG
+369 LSGDEIQEQLTSG

-390 QQVSTQLNKLP
+390 QQVSAQLNKLP

-452 DMVEAQANLDR
+452 EMVEAQANLDR

-468 LDSTENGFYRFV
+468 LDSTENGFYRFI

-541 YEELGLSADEALNK
+541 YEEQGLSADEALNK

-588 MENASFWRQG
+588 MENANFFKQG
-598 LGLDRTNNQIKED
+598 LGLQRTNNQIKED

-644 PEAED
+644 PEAEGA
-649 SLEKAEED
+649 LEKAEED
-657 AEKAKRLA
+657 AEKAKRLT
-665 EQQAAYAVAMK
+665 EQQATYAVTMK

-696 ERERQRQQV
+696 SRERQRQQV

-714 DLRTRLQTEKDLT
+714 DLRTRLQTEEDLT
-727 TEAQQ
+727 VEAQS

-746 TELQTLSQEALQ
+746 MELQTMKQEDLEA
-758 QETSDRQRLI
+758 EI
-768 ELQLDIVKKGSEKE
+768 E
-782 LQLKLEQLA
+782 
-791 LQRDTELQ
+791 R
-799 DVTLTE
+799 
-805 EMRAAIKESYRIQEE
+805 RQEE
-820 EARTEFEQSVRER
+820 FE
-833 QIEAITTQ
+833 TLL
-841 FEQEQELR
+841 EQEQEQIQVRFETLLEQNIGNEQARLEIELQQKKAELDALQKLEGESQEAFNLR
-849 NLDYE
+849 KLKAQNAYNAQKKKLNDYE
-854 NRLLQYE
+854 VQMEQAKLSAMSQVT
-861 EFGASEI
+861 GALS
-868 QIEGEKLAQQIQQK
+868 G
-882 QDAYD
+882 
-887 KELLLLQNMKRREN
+887 
-901 ETIAEYENRRLAQ
+901 
-914 EKKVANAEAQIT
+914 
-926 KAKSEMNNF
+926 
-935 LFDSFKAGIDAMGE
+935 LFDTLGE
-949 HNKAFAILSK
+949 DNKAFAVLSK
-959 TLALAEIAINTGK
+959 TLALAEIAINTGT
-972 AIAAGTAQAMSV
+972 AIAKMTAAESSKGIVGLVTM
-984 PFPANLAAIATTI
+984 ATGIATII
-997 ATVMANITTAI
+997 ANMANAI
-1008 NTVKSA
+1008 KVVKSA

-1103 TQVSNRVEVVETAG
+1103 TQVSNRVEVVETVG

>member
-107 YDAMSQAE
+107 YDAMSQVE

-153 DSIKSVLGINNRFAE
+153 DSIKSVLGINNQFAE

-180 NGAFTEMKTSATAF
+180 NGAFTEMKTSAMAF

-200 LLSNPVFMAIAAIG
+200 LMSNPVFMAIAAIG
-214 GAGVAFKGWYDY
+214 GAGVVFKGWYDY
-226 NKGIEEANRL
+226 NKGVEEANRL

-247 LKALRSDVT
+247 LKALRSDVM
-256 VLAETFDKDFREVL
+256 VLAETFDKDFKETL
-270 ISTNALSKQFG
+270 IATNSFSKQFG
-281 ISLSQATELIKDG
+281 IPLSQATELIKDG
-294 FVAGADASGQFLDIL
+294 LVAGADASGQFLDIL

-351 IRLREMTDATKEA
+351 IRLREMTDATKTA

-369 LSGDEIKEQLTSG
+369 LSGDEIQEQLTSG

-401 ETSSEVGTAL
+401 ETSSEVGVAL

-463 EISRL
+463 EMSRL
-468 LDSTENGFYRFV
+468 LDSTENGFYRFI

-524 SERILVQ
+524 SERVLVQ

-541 YEELGLSADEALNK
+541 YEEQGLSADEALNK
-555 SREERV
+555 SREERGNV
-561 NILKRTLE
+561 LKRTLE
-569 IEQQNLADA
+569 MEQQNLVDA
-578 EATVKKYNEE
+578 EAAVTKYNEE
-588 MENASFWRQG
+588 MENANFFKQG
-598 LGLDRTNNQIKED
+598 LGLQRTNNQIEED
-611 LENAIQVRASAIAAV
+611 LKAAIDARASAIAAV

-634 QVMTYNPLVI
+634 QVMTYNPLAT
-644 PEAED
+644 PKAED
-649 SLEKAEED
+649 ALEKAEED
-657 AEKAKRLA
+657 AEKAKRLT

-681 EIRKAEDELLKLITD
+681 EVRKAEDELLKLITD
-696 ERERQRQQV
+696 SRERQRQQV
-705 EVSYERQIE
+705 EVAYERQIE
-714 DLRTRLQTEKDLT
+714 DLKTRLQTEKDLT

-732 AINTQIVALEQQKQ
+732 AINTQIIALEQQKQ
-746 TELQTLSQEALQ
+746 MKLQTLSQEALQ
-758 QETSDRQRLI
+758 DEIQRKQEEFQTLLEQEKEQIQVRFETLLEQNVDNEQAKLEI
-768 ELQLDIVKKGSEKE
+768 ELQQKQAELDAMQQLEGESQEAFNLRKLKAQNAYNAQKK
-782 LQLKLEQLA
+782 KL
-791 LQRDTELQ
+791 
-799 DVTLTE
+799 
-805 EMRAAIKESYRIQEE
+805 
-820 EARTEFEQSVRER
+820 
-833 QIEAITTQ
+833 
-841 FEQEQELR
+841 
-849 NLDYE
+849 NDYE
-854 NRLLQYE
+854 VQMEQAKL
-861 EFGASEI
+861 GALS
-868 QIEGEKLAQQIQQK
+868 QVTGAL
-882 QDAYD
+882 
-887 KELLLLQNMKRREN
+887 
-901 ETIAEYENRRLAQ
+901 
-914 EKKVANAEAQIT
+914 
-926 KAKSEMNNF
+926 SG
-935 LFDSFKAGIDAMGE
+935 LFDTLGE
-949 HNKAFAILSK
+949 DNKGFAILSK
-959 TLALAEIAINTGK
+959 TLALAEIAINTGT
-972 AIAAGTAQAMSV
+972 AIAKMTAVESGKGIIGLVTMATG
-984 PFPANLAAIATTI
+984 IATII
-997 ATVMANITTAI
+997 ANMANAI
-1008 NTVKSA
+1008 KVVKSA
-1014 KFATGGLVTG
+1014 KFASGGLVTG

-1093 IRPVVSVEEI
+1093 IQPVVSVEEI
-1103 TQVSNRVEVVETAG
+1103 TKVSNRVKVIETVG

>member
-1 MASNEQTAVLNIE
+1 MANEQTTVLNIE
-14 VNYANGIKAIAQ
+14 VNYGQGIKAI
-26 YKTQIDALKKAE
+26 ID
-38 KEYKKQLDEGKITQQ
+38 YKKQIE
-53 EYNEA
+53 
-58 IAKSKME
+58 
-65 ITELKEKSQLMEKQ
+65 ELKQQQKDLAEQQKKGAISDEQYAEAMVETKAKMAALKDESRTLENQ
-79 LKNQVKIQKE
+79 LKNQIKAQQA

-94 KQLRAE
+94 KQLRAA
-100 LSNLTAA
+100 LSDATAT
-107 YDAMSQAE
+107 YDAMSKAE
-115 RDGAKG
+115 RESAKG
-121 TALKKKINDVTDALK
+121 LELKNKINAITDELK
-136 EAEEGTQRY
+136 EQEEATQRY
-145 YRNVGNYE
+145 QRNVGNYE
-153 DSIKSVLGINNRFAE
+153 NSIKSALGINNEFAE
-168 SLIEIGQSGKGV
+168 SLIEIGKSGKGV
-180 NGAFTEMKTSATAF
+180 NGAFTEMKTSAMAF

-200 LLSNPVFMAIAAIG
+200 LMSNPVFMAIAAIG

-226 NKGIEEANRL
+226 NKGVEEANRL

-247 LKALRSDVT
+247 LKALRSDVM
-256 VLAETFDKDFREVL
+256 VLAETFDKDFKETL
-270 ISTNALSKQFG
+270 IATNSFSKQFG
-281 ISLSQATELIKDG
+281 IPLSQATELIKDG
-294 FVAGADASGQFLDIL
+294 LVAGADASGQFLDIL

-351 IRLREMTDATKEA
+351 IRLREMTDATKTA

-369 LSGDEIKEQLTSG
+369 LSGDEIQEQLTSG

-401 ETSSEVGTAL
+401 ETSSEVGAAL

-468 LDSTENGFYRFV
+468 LDSTENGFYRFI
-480 QNVKASWKQMNADL
+480 QKVKASWKQMNADL

-516 AAEGAEAA
+516 AADGAEAA
-524 SERILVQ
+524 SERIIAQ
-531 YERINNARKI
+531 YERINIARKA
-541 YEELGLSADEALNK
+541 YEEQGLSADEALNK

-561 NILKRTLE
+561 NVLKRTLE
-569 IEQQNLADA
+569 MEQQNLADA
-578 EATVKKYNEE
+578 EASVKKYNDE
-588 MENASFWRQG
+588 MENASFFKQG
-598 LGLDRTNNQIKED
+598 LGLQRTNNQIKED

-634 QVMTYNPLVI
+634 QVMTYNPLAT

-649 SLEKAEED
+649 ALEKAEED
-657 AEKAKRLA
+657 ADKAKRLA
-665 EQQAAYAVAMK
+665 EQQAAYAVTMK

-681 EIRKAEDELLKLITD
+681 EVRKAEDELLKLITD
-696 ERERQRQQV
+696 SRERQRQQV
-705 EVSYERQIE
+705 EVAYERQIE

-727 TEAQQ
+727 VEAQS

-746 TELQTLSQEALQ
+746 MELQTLSQEALQ
-758 QETSDRQRLI
+758 QEISDRQRLI
-768 ELQLDIVKKGSEKE
+768 ELQLDIVKEGSEKE

-791 LQRDTELQ
+791 LQREAELQ

-805 EMRAAIKESYRIQEE
+805 EMRAAIKENYRLQEE
-820 EARTEFEQSVRER
+820 EARVAFEEEVRIKQAEEMVAR
-833 QIEAITTQ
+833 
-841 FEQEQELR
+841 FEQEAELR
-849 NLDYE
+849 TLDNE
-854 NRLLQYE
+854 ARLLQLQ
-861 EFGASEI
+861 EFGASQL
-868 QIEGEKLAQQIQQK
+868 QIEGERLAQEYQLK
-882 QDAYD
+882 QDSYN
-887 KELLLLQNMKRREN
+887 KELAILQNMKKKEN
-901 ETIAEYENRRLAQ
+901 ETLADFDRRRLEQ
-914 EKKVANAEAQIT
+914 EKKVANAESQIR
-926 KAKSEMNNF
+926 ASQVEMDNF
-935 LFDSFKAGIDAMGE
+935 LFSSFKSGIDAMAE
-949 HNKAFAILSK
+949 HSEGFAVLSK
-959 TLALAEIAINTGK
+959 GIALAEIAINTGK
-972 AIAAGTAQAMSV
+972 ALAAGIAQAQSV

-997 ATVMANITTAI
+997 GTIMANIATATSI
-1008 NTVKSA
+1008 VKSV

-1103 TQVSNRVEVVETAG
+1103 TQVSNRVEVVETVG